1 MKLPKKLLTFPL
13 QFYRK
18 STGKLWEKLA
28 LFKIKANVMQDMPFV
43 QQVWLKASTYYK
55 IKT

>member
-1 MKLPKKLLTFPL
+1 MKLTKKLFLQRLTFPL

-28 LFKIKANVMQDMPFV
+28 LFKIKASVMQDMPFV
-43 QQVWLKASTYYK
+43 LQV
-55 IKT
+55 